1 MWRRNFRPAVR
12 WCVFRRSRA
21 ASLCWSRA
29 LPAAEPTPLAVRPQ
43 MKAAQ
48 GRRPFFNSKP
58 AFSDALS
65 VVSVR
70 APPCCTVCLSVAW
83 ERSRRVPW
91 PLASAGHMQ
100 SLAAYHDLV
109 AGDEFAG
116 HEMVAVSPELA
127 ACGCS
132 CVLREVSTHFVTM
145 VCTGGMC
152 VWGGG
157 VCSTATHPSIT
168 KTHSGTSLRRT
179 TWRSK
184 KSSRNTLPIT
194 SALVGLR
201 REYALPPPPPHDLR
215 DFLPCPVLKHPG
227 AARTRARCDYAWRLD
242 VCMMSACV
250 CVCMCVGGV
259 TQNRGDAASALG
271 AEADGAHA

>member
-29 LPAAEPTPLAVRPQ
+29 LPAAEPPPLAVRPQ

-132 CVLREVSTHFVTM
+132 CVLRMVSTHGASR
-145 VCTGGMC
+145 VCTHGTFVC
-152 VWGGG
+152 VYGRGWGQ
-157 VCSTATHPSIT
+157 H
-168 KTHSGTSLRRT
+168 
-179 TWRSK
+179 
-184 KSSRNTLPIT
+184 RNTPFNNEDTLWDFTPENYLEIENI
-194 SALVGLR
+194 LKK
-201 REYALPPPPPHDLR
+201 YPPNYKRSGRFP
-215 DFLPCPVLKHPG
+215 
-227 AARTRARCDYAWRLD
+227 
-242 VCMMSACV
+242 
-250 CVCMCVGGV
+250 
-259 TQNRGDAASALG
+259 
-271 AEADGAHA
+271 